1 MTPLEFIG
9 YVSAGLGLARALVAI
24 GHRFHARRLGRRPPR
39 RRRQL
44 GSEAGVDLSAV
55 VELARGLPA
64 STMVRYRDAHGRT
77 VTVWRSVPQP
87 SDRLGTAEP
96 ELW

>member
-9 YVSAGLGLARALVAI
+9 YASAGLGLARALAALR
-24 GHRFHARRLGRRPPR
+24 HRSHGRRAWRRPPR
-39 RRRQL
+39 RHRRP
-44 GSEAGVDLSAV
+44 GGEAAVDLTAV
-55 VELARGLPA
+55 MELARGLPA
-64 STMVRYRDAHGRT
+64 STTLRYRDAHGGT
-77 VTVWRSVPQP
+77 VTVWRSAPQP

>member
-9 YVSAGLGLARALVAI
+9 YASAGLGLARALAALW
-24 GHRFHARRLGRRPPR
+24 HRLRARRPWRRLSR
-39 RRRQL
+39 RRRLL
-44 GSEAGVDLSAV
+44 GSEAVVDLTAV

-64 STMVRYRDAHGRT
+64 STAVRYQDARGGT
-77 VTVWRSVPQP
+77 VTVWRSAPQR

>member
-9 YVSAGLGLARALVAI
+9 YVSAGLGLARALAAM
-24 GHRFHARRLGRRPPR
+24 GHRFQARRLLRGLPR
-39 RRRQL
+39 RRRRPR
-44 GSEAGVDLSAV
+44 SEAAVDLTAV
-55 VELARGLPA
+55 VELARSLPA
-64 STMVRYRDAHGRT
+64 ATTVRYQDVHGRT
-77 VTVWRSVPQP
+77 VTVWRSAPQP